1 MLTVF
6 GTVALD
12 TTRTPFHTVERTL
25 GGTATFASIAA
36 SYYVPTSIVGIV
48 GNDFPT
54 SYLDIL
60 KNRLDVRGLSSSKTE
75 KTFHYDSSFGYD
87 LYKRT
92 TNKTELN
99 VIENYQSTVP
109 NEFVDSEYIY
119 LANNDPVQNLNLLDQ
134 FSHPKLVI
142 CDTMDFWIL
151 NKRDEVMKMIN
162 KVDGIILNESEAKLL
177 FKENSILKCAR
188 LLISNGPSFALINK
202 GENGSLLFYENA
214 FYPIPGYPTEII
226 KDPTGAGDSFG
237 GAFMGHLCTQ
247 QQINS
252 KSLKNAM
259 IHGNIMGSFAIED
272 YGIQR
277 LVNIDAKDIKLRHE
291 KYKEI
296 LSL

>member
-36 SYYVPTSIVGIV
+36 SNYVPTSIVGIV
-48 GNDFPT
+48 GNDFPA
-54 SYLDIL
+54 SYMEIL
-60 KNRLDVRGLSSSKTE
+60 KNRLDIRGLSISETD

-99 VIENYQSTVP
+99 VISNYQSTVP
-109 NEFVDSEYIY
+109 TAFVDSEYVY
-119 LANNDPVQNLNLLDQ
+119 LANNDPVQNMNLLRQ
-134 FSHPKLVI
+134 VSHPKLVI

-151 NKRDEVMKMIN
+151 NKRDDVIKMIN
-162 KVDGIILNESEAKLL
+162 KVDGIILNESEARLL

-188 LLISNGPSFALINK
+188 LIVSNGPSFALINK
-202 GENGSLLFYENA
+202 GENGSVLFYENE
-214 FYPIPGYPTEII
+214 FYPIPGYPTETI

-237 GAFMGHLCTQ
+237 GAFIGYLCTQ
-247 QQINS
+247 GQINS

-259 IHGNIMGSFAIED
+259 IHGNIIGSFAIED

-277 LVNIDAKDIKLRHE
+277 LVNIGNKDIKQRYE

>member
-54 SYLDIL
+54 SYLEIL

-99 VIENYQSTVP
+99 VIANYQSTVP
-109 NEFVDSEYIY
+109 NEFVDSKYVY
-119 LANNDPVQNLNLLDQ
+119 LANNDPVQNLMLLDQ

-151 NKRDEVMKMIN
+151 NKRDDVIKMIN
-162 KVDGIILNESEAKLL
+162 RVDGIILNESEAKLL

-202 GENGSLLFYENA
+202 GENGSLLIYENE

-277 LVNIDAKDIKLRHE
+277 LINIDAKDIKLRHE

>member
-12 TTRTPFHTVERTL
+12 TTRTPFHTVERIL

-36 SYYVPTSIVGIV
+36 SNYVPTSIVGIV
-48 GNDFPT
+48 GNDFPA
-54 SYLDIL
+54 SYMEIL
-60 KNRLDVRGLSSSKTE
+60 KNRLDIRGLSISETD

-99 VIENYQSTVP
+99 VISNYQSTVP
-109 NEFVDSEYIY
+109 TAFVDSEYVY
-119 LANNDPVQNLNLLDQ
+119 LANNDPVQNMNLLNQ
-134 FSHPKLVI
+134 VSHPKLVI
-142 CDTMDFWIL
+142 CDSMDFWIL
-151 NKRDEVMKMIN
+151 NKRDDVIKMIN
-162 KVDGIILNESEAKLL
+162 KVDGLILNESEARLL

-188 LLISNGPSFALINK
+188 LLVSNGPSFALINK
-202 GENGSLLFYENA
+202 GENGSLLFYENE
-214 FYPIPGYPTEII
+214 FYPIPGYPTETI

-237 GAFMGHLCTQ
+237 GAFIGYLCTQ
-247 QQINS
+247 GQINS

-277 LVNIDAKDIKLRHE
+277 LVNIGNKDIKQRYE
-291 KYKEI
+291 KYEEI

>member
-36 SYYVPTSIVGIV
+36 SNYVPTSIVGIV
-48 GNDFPT
+48 GNDFPA
-54 SYLDIL
+54 SYMEIL
-60 KNRLDVRGLSSSKTE
+60 KNRLDIRGLSISETD

-99 VIENYQSTVP
+99 VIANYQSTVP
-109 NEFVDSEYIY
+109 TAFVDSEYVY
-119 LANNDPVQNLNLLDQ
+119 LANNDPVQNMNLLSQ
-134 FSHPKLVI
+134 VSHPKLVI

-151 NKRDEVMKMIN
+151 NKRDEVIKMIN
-162 KVDGIILNESEAKLL
+162 RVDGIILNESEARLL

-188 LLISNGPSFALINK
+188 LLVSNGPSFALINK
-202 GENGSLLFYENA
+202 GENGSLLFYENE
-214 FYPIPGYPTEII
+214 FYPIPGYPTETI

-237 GAFMGHLCTQ
+237 GAFIGYLCTQ
-247 QQINS
+247 GQINS

-277 LVNIDAKDIKLRHE
+277 LINIGNKDIKQRHE

>member
-12 TTRTPFHTVERTL
+12 TTRTPFHTVERIL

-36 SYYVPTSIVGIV
+36 SNYVPTSIVGIV
-48 GNDFPT
+48 GNDFPA
-54 SYLDIL
+54 SYMEIL
-60 KNRLDVRGLSSSKTE
+60 KNRLDIRGLSISETD

-99 VIENYQSTVP
+99 VISNYQSTVP
-109 NEFVDSEYIY
+109 TAFVDSEYVY
-119 LANNDPVQNLNLLDQ
+119 LANNDPVQNMNLLNQ
-134 FSHPKLVI
+134 VSHPKLVI
-142 CDTMDFWIL
+142 CDSMDFWIL
-151 NKRDEVMKMIN
+151 NKRDDVIKMIN
-162 KVDGIILNESEAKLL
+162 KVDGLILNESEARLL

-188 LLISNGPSFALINK
+188 LLVSNGPSFALINK
-202 GENGSLLFYENA
+202 GENGSLLFYENE
-214 FYPIPGYPTEII
+214 FYPIPGYPTETI

-237 GAFMGHLCTQ
+237 GAFIGYLCTQ
-247 QQINS
+247 GQINS

-277 LVNIDAKDIKLRHE
+277 LVNIGNKDIKQRYE

>member
-36 SYYVPTSIVGIV
+36 SNYVPTSIVGIV
-48 GNDFPT
+48 GNDFPA
-54 SYLDIL
+54 SYMEIL
-60 KNRLDVRGLSSSKTE
+60 KNRLDIRGLSISDTD

-99 VIENYQSTVP
+99 VISNYQSTVP
-109 NEFVDSEYIY
+109 TAFVDSEYVY
-119 LANNDPVQNLNLLDQ
+119 LANNDPVQNMNLLNQ
-134 FSHPKLVI
+134 VSHPKLVI

-151 NKRDEVMKMIN
+151 NKRDDVIKMIN
-162 KVDGIILNESEAKLL
+162 KVDGIILNESEARLL

-188 LLISNGPSFALINK
+188 LIVSNGPSFALINK
-202 GENGSLLFYENA
+202 GENGSLLFYENE
-214 FYPIPGYPTEII
+214 FYPIPGYPTETI

-237 GAFMGHLCTQ
+237 GAFIGYLCTQ
-247 QQINS
+247 GQINS

-277 LVNIDAKDIKLRHE
+277 LVNIGNKDIKQRYE

>member
-36 SYYVPTSIVGIV
+36 SNYVPTSIVGIV
-48 GNDFPT
+48 GNDFPA
-54 SYLDIL
+54 SYMEIL
-60 KNRLDVRGLSSSKTE
+60 KNRLDIRGLSISETD

-99 VIENYQSTVP
+99 VISNYQSTVP
-109 NEFVDSEYIY
+109 TAFVDSEYVY
-119 LANNDPVQNLNLLDQ
+119 LANNDPVQNMNLLSQ
-134 FSHPKLVI
+134 VSHPKLVI

-151 NKRDEVMKMIN
+151 NKRDDVIKMIN
-162 KVDGIILNESEAKLL
+162 KVDGIILNESEARLL
-177 FKENSILKCAR
+177 FNENSILKCAR
-188 LLISNGPSFALINK
+188 LLVSNGPSFVLINK
-202 GENGSLLFYENA
+202 GENGSLLFYENE
-214 FYPIPGYPTEII
+214 FYPIPGYPTETI

-237 GAFMGHLCTQ
+237 GAFIGYLCTQ
-247 QQINS
+247 GQINS

-277 LVNIDAKDIKLRHE
+277 LVNIGNKDIKQRYE

>member
-36 SYYVPTSIVGIV
+36 SNYVPTSIVGIV
-48 GNDFPT
+48 GNDFPA
-54 SYLDIL
+54 SYMEIL
-60 KNRLDVRGLSSSKTE
+60 KNRLDIRGLSISETD

-99 VIENYQSTVP
+99 VIANYQSTVP
-109 NEFVDSEYIY
+109 TAFVDSEYVY
-119 LANNDPVQNLNLLDQ
+119 LANNDPVQNMNLLNQ
-134 FSHPKLVI
+134 VSHPKLVI

-151 NKRDEVMKMIN
+151 NKRDDVIKMIN
-162 KVDGIILNESEAKLL
+162 KVDGIILNESEARLL
-177 FKENSILKCAR
+177 FNENSILKCAR
-188 LLISNGPSFALINK
+188 LLVSNGPSFVLINK
-202 GENGSLLFYENA
+202 GENRSLLFYENE
-214 FYPIPGYPTEII
+214 FYPIPGYPTETI

-237 GAFMGHLCTQ
+237 GAFIGYLCTQ
-247 QQINS
+247 GQINS

-277 LVNIDAKDIKLRHE
+277 LVNIGNKDIKQRYE

>member
-36 SYYVPTSIVGIV
+36 SNYVPTSIVGIV
-48 GNDFPT
+48 GNDFPA
-54 SYLDIL
+54 SYMEIL
-60 KNRLDVRGLSSSKTE
+60 KNRLDIRGLSISDTD

-99 VIENYQSTVP
+99 VIANYQSTVP
-109 NEFVDSEYIY
+109 TAFVDSEYVY
-119 LANNDPVQNLNLLDQ
+119 LANNDPVQNMNLLNQ
-134 FSHPKLVI
+134 VSHPKLVI

-151 NKRDEVMKMIN
+151 NKRDDVIKMIN
-162 KVDGIILNESEAKLL
+162 KVDGIILNESEARLL

-188 LLISNGPSFALINK
+188 LLVSSGPSFALINK
-202 GENGSLLFYENA
+202 GENGSLLFYENE
-214 FYPIPGYPTEII
+214 FYPIPGYPTETI

-237 GAFMGHLCTQ
+237 GAFIGYLCTQ
-247 QQINS
+247 GQINS

-277 LVNIDAKDIKLRHE
+277 LVNIGNKDIKQRYE

>member
-36 SYYVPTSIVGIV
+36 SNYVPTSIVGII
-48 GNDFPT
+48 GNDFPA
-54 SYLDIL
+54 SYMEIL
-60 KNRLDVRGLSSSKTE
+60 KNRLDIRGLSISETD

-99 VIENYQSTVP
+99 VIANYQSTVP
-109 NEFVDSEYIY
+109 TAFVDSEYVY
-119 LANNDPVQNLNLLDQ
+119 LANNDPVQNMNLLNQ
-134 FSHPKLVI
+134 VSHPKLVI

-151 NKRDEVMKMIN
+151 NKRDDVIKMIN
-162 KVDGIILNESEAKLL
+162 KVDGIILNESEARLL
-177 FKENSILKCAR
+177 FNENSILKCAR
-188 LLISNGPSFALINK
+188 LLVSNGPSFVLINK
-202 GENGSLLFYENA
+202 GENGSLLFYENE
-214 FYPIPGYPTEII
+214 FYPIPGYPTETI

-237 GAFMGHLCTQ
+237 GAFIGYLCTQ
-247 QQINS
+247 GQINS

-259 IHGNIMGSFAIED
+259 IHGNILGSFAIED

-277 LVNIDAKDIKLRHE
+277 LVNIGNKDIKQRYE

>member
-36 SYYVPTSIVGIV
+36 SNYVPTSIVGIV
-48 GNDFPT
+48 GNDFPA
-54 SYLDIL
+54 SYMEIL
-60 KNRLDVRGLSSSKTE
+60 KNRLDIRGLSISETD

-99 VIENYQSTVP
+99 VISNYQSTVP
-109 NEFVDSEYIY
+109 TAFVDSEYVY
-119 LANNDPVQNLNLLDQ
+119 LANNDPVQNMNLLSQ
-134 FSHPKLVI
+134 VSHPKLVI

-151 NKRDEVMKMIN
+151 NKRDDVIKMIN
-162 KVDGIILNESEAKLL
+162 KVDGIILNESEARLL

-188 LLISNGPSFALINK
+188 LIVSNGPSFVLINK
-202 GENGSLLFYENA
+202 GENGSVLFYENE
-214 FYPIPGYPTEII
+214 FYPIPGYPTETI

-237 GAFMGHLCTQ
+237 GAFIGYLCTQ
-247 QQINS
+247 GQINS

-277 LVNIDAKDIKLRHE
+277 LVNIGNKDIKQRYE

>member
-36 SYYVPTSIVGIV
+36 SNYVPTSIVGII
-48 GNDFPT
+48 GNDFPA
-54 SYLDIL
+54 SYMEIL
-60 KNRLDVRGLSSSKTE
+60 KNRLDIRGLSISETD

-99 VIENYQSTVP
+99 VISNYQSAVP
-109 NEFVDSEYIY
+109 KEFVDSEYVY
-119 LANNDPVQNLNLLDQ
+119 LANNDPVQNLSLLDQ

-151 NKRDEVMKMIN
+151 NKRDEVIKMIN
-162 KVDGIILNESEAKLL
+162 RVDGIILNESEARLL

-188 LLISNGPSFALINK
+188 ILVSNGPSFALINR
-202 GENGSLLFYENA
+202 GENGSLLFYENE
-214 FYPIPGYPTEII
+214 FYPIPGYPTETI

-237 GAFMGHLCTQ
+237 GAFMGHLCTNG
-247 QQINS
+247 QINS

-259 IHGNIMGSFAIED
+259 IHGNILGSFAIED

-277 LVNIDAKDIKLRHE
+277 LVNIGNKDIKQRHE

>member
-36 SYYVPTSIVGIV
+36 SNYVPTSIVGIV
-48 GNDFPT
+48 GNDFPA
-54 SYLDIL
+54 SYMEIL
-60 KNRLDVRGLSSSKTE
+60 KNRLDIRGLSISETD

-99 VIENYQSTVP
+99 VISNYQSTVP
-109 NEFVDSEYIY
+109 TAFVDSEYVY
-119 LANNDPVQNLNLLDQ
+119 LANNDPVQNMNLLRQ
-134 FSHPKLVI
+134 VSHPKLVI

-151 NKRDEVMKMIN
+151 NKRDDVIKMIN
-162 KVDGIILNESEAKLL
+162 KVDGIILNESEARLL

-188 LLISNGPSFALINK
+188 LIVSNGPSFVLINK
-202 GENGSLLFYENA
+202 GENGSVLFYENE
-214 FYPIPGYPTEII
+214 FYPIPGYPTETI

-237 GAFMGHLCTQ
+237 GAFIGYLCTQ
-247 QQINS
+247 GQINS

-277 LVNIDAKDIKLRHE
+277 LVNIGNKDIKQRYE

>member
-36 SYYVPTSIVGIV
+36 SNYVPTSIVGIV
-48 GNDFPT
+48 GNDFPA
-54 SYLDIL
+54 SYMDIL
-60 KNRLDVRGLSSSKTE
+60 KNRLDIRGLSISETQ

-99 VIENYQSTVP
+99 VISNYQSAVP
-109 NEFVDSEYIY
+109 KEFVDSEYVY

-151 NKRDEVMKMIN
+151 NKRDEVIKMIN
-162 KVDGIILNESEAKLL
+162 RVDGIILNESEARLL

-188 LLISNGPSFALINK
+188 LIVSNGPSFALINK
-202 GENGSLLFYENA
+202 GENGSVLFYENE
-214 FYPIPGYPTEII
+214 FYPIPGYPTETI

-237 GAFMGHLCTQ
+237 GAFMGHLCTNG
-247 QQINS
+247 QINS

-259 IHGNIMGSFAIED
+259 IHGNILGSFAIED

-277 LVNIDAKDIKLRHE
+277 LVNIGNKDIKQRYE

>member
-36 SYYVPTSIVGIV
+36 SNYVPTSIVGII
-48 GNDFPT
+48 GNDFPA
-54 SYLDIL
+54 SYMEIL
-60 KNRLDVRGLSSSKTE
+60 KNRLDIRGLSISETD

-99 VIENYQSTVP
+99 VISNYQSTVP
-109 NEFVDSEYIY
+109 TAFVDSEYVY
-119 LANNDPVQNLNLLDQ
+119 LANNDPVQNMNLLNQ
-134 FSHPKLVI
+134 VSHPKLVI

-151 NKRDEVMKMIN
+151 NKRDDVIKMIN
-162 KVDGIILNESEAKLL
+162 KVDGIILNESEARLL

-188 LLISNGPSFALINK
+188 LIVSNGPSFALINK
-202 GENGSLLFYENA
+202 GENGSLLFYENE
-214 FYPIPGYPTEII
+214 FYPIPGYPTETI

-237 GAFMGHLCTQ
+237 GAFIGYLCTQ
-247 QQINS
+247 GQINS

-277 LVNIDAKDIKLRHE
+277 LVNIGNKDIKQRYE

>member
-54 SYLDIL
+54 SYLEIL

-99 VIENYQSTVP
+99 VIANYQSTVP
-109 NEFVDSEYIY
+109 NEFVDSEYVY
-119 LANNDPVQNLNLLDQ
+119 LANNDPVQNLMLLDQ

-151 NKRDEVMKMIN
+151 NKRDDVIKMIN
-162 KVDGIILNESEAKLL
+162 RVDGIILNESEAKLL

-202 GENGSLLFYENA
+202 GENGSLLIYENE
-214 FYPIPGYPTEII
+214 FYPIPGFPTEII

-277 LVNIDAKDIKLRHE
+277 LINIDAKDIKLRHE

>member
-36 SYYVPTSIVGIV
+36 SNYVPTSIVGIV
-48 GNDFPT
+48 GNDFPA
-54 SYLDIL
+54 SYMDIL
-60 KNRLDVRGLSSSKTE
+60 KNRLDIRGLSISETQ

-99 VIENYQSTVP
+99 VISNYQSAVP
-109 NEFVDSEYIY
+109 KEFVDSEYVY

-151 NKRDEVMKMIN
+151 NKRDEVIKMIN
-162 KVDGIILNESEAKLL
+162 RVDGIILNESEARLL

-188 LLISNGPSFALINK
+188 LLVSSGPSFALINK
-202 GENGSLLFYENA
+202 GENGSLLFYENE
-214 FYPIPGYPTEII
+214 FYPIPGYPTETI

-237 GAFMGHLCTQ
+237 GAFMGHLCTNG
-247 QQINS
+247 QINS

-259 IHGNIMGSFAIED
+259 IHGNILGSFAIED

-277 LVNIDAKDIKLRHE
+277 LVKIGNKDIKQRHE

>member
-36 SYYVPTSIVGIV
+36 SNYVPTSIVGIV
-48 GNDFPT
+48 GNDFPA
-54 SYLDIL
+54 SYMEIL
-60 KNRLDVRGLSSSKTE
+60 KNRLDIRGLSISETD

-99 VIENYQSTVP
+99 VISNYQSTVP
-109 NEFVDSEYIY
+109 TAFVDSEYVY
-119 LANNDPVQNLNLLDQ
+119 LANNDPVQNMNLLNQ
-134 FSHPKLVI
+134 VSHPKLVI

-151 NKRDEVMKMIN
+151 NKRDDVIKMIN
-162 KVDGIILNESEAKLL
+162 KVDGIILNESEARLL
-177 FKENSILKCAR
+177 FNENSILKCAR
-188 LLISNGPSFALINK
+188 ILVSNGPSFALINR
-202 GENGSLLFYENA
+202 GENGSLLFYENE
-214 FYPIPGYPTEII
+214 FYPIPGYPTETI

-237 GAFMGHLCTQ
+237 GAFIGYLCTQ
-247 QQINS
+247 GQINS

-277 LVNIDAKDIKLRHE
+277 LVNIGNKDIKQRYE

>member
-36 SYYVPTSIVGIV
+36 SNYVPTSIVGII
-48 GNDFPT
+48 GNDFPA
-54 SYLDIL
+54 SYMEIL
-60 KNRLDVRGLSSSKTE
+60 KNRLDIRGLSISETD

-99 VIENYQSTVP
+99 VIANYQSTVP
-109 NEFVDSEYIY
+109 TAFVDSEYVY
-119 LANNDPVQNLNLLDQ
+119 LANNDPVQNMNLLKQ
-134 FSHPKLVI
+134 VSHPKLVI

-151 NKRDEVMKMIN
+151 NKRDDVIKMIN
-162 KVDGIILNESEAKLL
+162 KVDGIILNESEARLL

-188 LLISNGPSFALINK
+188 LLVSNGPSFALINK
-202 GENGSLLFYENA
+202 GENGSLLFYENE
-214 FYPIPGYPTEII
+214 FYPIPGYPTETI

-237 GAFMGHLCTQ
+237 GAFIGYLCTQ
-247 QQINS
+247 GQINS

-277 LVNIDAKDIKLRHE
+277 LVNIGNKDIKQRYE

>member
-36 SYYVPTSIVGIV
+36 SNYVPTSIVGIV
-48 GNDFPT
+48 GNDFPA
-54 SYLDIL
+54 SYMEIL
-60 KNRLDVRGLSSSKTE
+60 KNRLDIRGLSISETD

-99 VIENYQSTVP
+99 VIANYQSTVP
-109 NEFVDSEYIY
+109 TAFVDSEYVY
-119 LANNDPVQNLNLLDQ
+119 LANNDPVQNMNLLNQ
-134 FSHPKLVI
+134 VSHPKLVI

-151 NKRDEVMKMIN
+151 NKRDDVIKMIN
-162 KVDGIILNESEAKLL
+162 KVDGIILNESEARLL
-177 FKENSILKCAR
+177 FNENSILKCAR
-188 LLISNGPSFALINK
+188 LLVSNGPSFVLINK
-202 GENGSLLFYENA
+202 GENGSLLFYENEY
-214 FYPIPGYPTEII
+214 YPIPGYPTETI

-237 GAFMGHLCTQ
+237 GAFIGYLCTQ
-247 QQINS
+247 GQINS

-277 LVNIDAKDIKLRHE
+277 LVNIGNKDIKQRYE

>member
-36 SYYVPTSIVGIV
+36 SNYVPTSIVGIV
-48 GNDFPT
+48 GNDFPA
-54 SYLDIL
+54 SYMDIL
-60 KNRLDVRGLSSSKTE
+60 KNRLDIRGLSISETQ

-99 VIENYQSTVP
+99 VIADYQSTVP
-109 NEFVDSEYIY
+109 KEFVESEYVY
-119 LANNDPVQNLNLLDQ
+119 LANNDPVQNLSLLDQ

-151 NKRDEVMKMIN
+151 NKRDEVIKMIN
-162 KVDGIILNESEAKLL
+162 RVDGIILNESEARLL

-188 LLISNGPSFALINK
+188 LLVSNGPSFALINK
-202 GENGSLLFYENA
+202 GENGSLLFYQNE
-214 FYPIPGYPTEII
+214 FYPIPGYPTETI

-237 GAFMGHLCTQ
+237 GAFMGYLCKNG
-247 QQINS
+247 QINS

-259 IHGNIMGSFAIED
+259 IHGNILGSFVIED

-277 LVNIDAKDIKLRHE
+277 LVNIGNEDIKQRHE

>member
-36 SYYVPTSIVGIV
+36 SNYVPTSIVGIV
-48 GNDFPT
+48 GNDFPA
-54 SYLDIL
+54 SYMEIL
-60 KNRLDVRGLSSSKTE
+60 KNRLDIRGLSISETQ

-99 VIENYQSTVP
+99 VISNYQSTVP
-109 NEFVDSEYIY
+109 TAFVDSEYVY
-119 LANNDPVQNLNLLDQ
+119 LANNDPVQNMNLLNQ
-134 FSHPKLVI
+134 VSHPKLVI

-151 NKRDEVMKMIN
+151 NKRDDVIKMIN
-162 KVDGIILNESEAKLL
+162 KVDGIILNESEARLL
-177 FKENSILKCAR
+177 FNENSILKCAR
-188 LLISNGPSFALINK
+188 LLVSNGPSFALINK
-202 GENGSLLFYENA
+202 GENGTLLFYENE
-214 FYPIPGYPTEII
+214 FYPIPGYPTETI

-237 GAFMGHLCTQ
+237 GAFIGYLCTQ
-247 QQINS
+247 GQINS

-277 LVNIDAKDIKLRHE
+277 LVNIGNKDIKQRYE

>member
-36 SYYVPTSIVGIV
+36 SNYVPTSIVGIV
-48 GNDFPT
+48 GNDFPA
-54 SYLDIL
+54 SYMEIL
-60 KNRLDVRGLSSSKTE
+60 KNRLDIRGLSISETD

-99 VIENYQSTVP
+99 VISNYQSTVP
-109 NEFVDSEYIY
+109 TAFVDSEYVY
-119 LANNDPVQNLNLLDQ
+119 LANNDPVQNMNLLNQ
-134 FSHPKLVI
+134 VSHPKLVI
-142 CDTMDFWIL
+142 CDSMDFWIL
-151 NKRDEVMKMIN
+151 NKRDDVIKMIN
-162 KVDGIILNESEAKLL
+162 KVDGLILNESEARLL

-188 LLISNGPSFALINK
+188 LLVSNGPSFALINK
-202 GENGSLLFYENA
+202 GENGSLLFYENE
-214 FYPIPGYPTEII
+214 FYPIPGYPTETI

-237 GAFMGHLCTQ
+237 GAFIGYLCTQ
-247 QQINS
+247 GQINS

-277 LVNIDAKDIKLRHE
+277 LVNIGNKDIKQKYE

>member
-36 SYYVPTSIVGIV
+36 SNYVPTSIVGIV
-48 GNDFPT
+48 GNDFPA
-54 SYLDIL
+54 SYMEIL
-60 KNRLDVRGLSSSKTE
+60 KNRLDIRGLSISETD

-99 VIENYQSTVP
+99 VISNYQSTVP
-109 NEFVDSEYIY
+109 TAFVDSEYVY
-119 LANNDPVQNLNLLDQ
+119 LANNDPVQNMNLLNQ
-134 FSHPKLVI
+134 VSHPKLVI

-151 NKRDEVMKMIN
+151 NKRDDVIKMIN
-162 KVDGIILNESEAKLL
+162 KVDGIILNESEARLL

-188 LLISNGPSFALINK
+188 LIVSNGPSFALINK
-202 GENGSLLFYENA
+202 GENGSLLFYENE
-214 FYPIPGYPTEII
+214 FYPIPGYPTETI

-237 GAFMGHLCTQ
+237 GAFIGYLCTQ
-247 QQINS
+247 GQINS

-277 LVNIDAKDIKLRHE
+277 LVNIGNKDIKQRYE

>member
-36 SYYVPTSIVGIV
+36 SNYVPTSIVGIV
-48 GNDFPT
+48 GNDFPA
-54 SYLDIL
+54 SYMEIL
-60 KNRLDVRGLSSSKTE
+60 KNRLDIRGLSISETD

-99 VIENYQSTVP
+99 VISNYQSTVP
-109 NEFVDSEYIY
+109 TAFVDSEYVY
-119 LANNDPVQNLNLLDQ
+119 LANNDPVQNMNLLNQ
-134 FSHPKLVI
+134 VSHPKLVI

-151 NKRDEVMKMIN
+151 NKRDDVIKMIN
-162 KVDGIILNESEAKLL
+162 KVDGIILNESEARLL

-188 LLISNGPSFALINK
+188 ILVSNGPSFALINR
-202 GENGSLLFYENA
+202 GENGSLLFYENE
-214 FYPIPGYPTEII
+214 FYPIPGYPTETI

-237 GAFMGHLCTQ
+237 GAFIGYLCTQ
-247 QQINS
+247 GQINS

-277 LVNIDAKDIKLRHE
+277 LVNIGNKDIKQRYE

>member
-36 SYYVPTSIVGIV
+36 SNYVPTSIVGIV
-48 GNDFPT
+48 GNDFPA
-54 SYLDIL
+54 SYMEIL
-60 KNRLDVRGLSSSKTE
+60 KNRLDIRGLSISETD

-99 VIENYQSTVP
+99 VIANYQSTVP
-109 NEFVDSEYIY
+109 TAFVDSEYVY
-119 LANNDPVQNLNLLDQ
+119 LANNDPVQNMNLLNQ
-134 FSHPKLVI
+134 VSHPKLVI

-151 NKRDEVMKMIN
+151 NKRDDVIKMIN
-162 KVDGIILNESEAKLL
+162 KVDGIILNESEARLL

-188 LLISNGPSFALINK
+188 LLVSSGPSFALINK
-202 GENGSLLFYENA
+202 GENGSLLFYENE
-214 FYPIPGYPTEII
+214 FYPIPGYPTETI

-237 GAFMGHLCTQ
+237 GAFIGYLCTQ
-247 QQINS
+247 GQINS

-277 LVNIDAKDIKLRHE
+277 LVNIGNKDIKQRYE

>member
-36 SYYVPTSIVGIV
+36 SNYVPTSIVGIV
-48 GNDFPT
+48 GNDFPA
-54 SYLDIL
+54 SYMEIL
-60 KNRLDVRGLSSSKTE
+60 KNRLDIRGLSISETD

-99 VIENYQSTVP
+99 VISNYQSTVP
-109 NEFVDSEYIY
+109 TAFVDSEYVY
-119 LANNDPVQNLNLLDQ
+119 LANNDPVQNMNQLKQ
-134 FSHPKLVI
+134 VSHPKLVI

-151 NKRDEVMKMIN
+151 NKRDDVIKMIN
-162 KVDGIILNESEAKLL
+162 KVDGIILNESEARLL

-188 LLISNGPSFALINK
+188 LLVSNGPSFALINK
-202 GENGSLLFYENA
+202 GENGSLLFYENE
-214 FYPIPGYPTEII
+214 FYPIPGYPTETI

-237 GAFMGHLCTQ
+237 GAFIGYLCTQ
-247 QQINS
+247 GQINS

-277 LVNIDAKDIKLRHE
+277 LVNIGNKDIKQRYE

>member
-36 SYYVPTSIVGIV
+36 SNYVPTSIVGIV
-48 GNDFPT
+48 GNDFPA
-54 SYLDIL
+54 SYMEIL
-60 KNRLDVRGLSSSKTE
+60 KNRLDIRGLSISETD

-99 VIENYQSTVP
+99 VISNYQSTVP
-109 NEFVDSEYIY
+109 TAFVDSEYVY
-119 LANNDPVQNLNLLDQ
+119 LANNDPVQNMNLLSQ
-134 FSHPKLVI
+134 VSHPKLVI

-151 NKRDEVMKMIN
+151 NKRDDVIKMIN
-162 KVDGIILNESEAKLL
+162 KVDGIILNESEARLL

-188 LLISNGPSFALINK
+188 LIVSNGPSFALINK
-202 GENGSLLFYENA
+202 GENGSLLFYENE
-214 FYPIPGYPTEII
+214 FYPIPGYPTETI

-237 GAFMGHLCTQ
+237 GAFIGYLCTQ
-247 QQINS
+247 GQINS

-277 LVNIDAKDIKLRHE
+277 LVNIGNKDIKQRYE